1 MYVTLFISSHVYR
14 YLLSSLLFVLRGVLD
29 GTNGEDAFNFMF
41 DSQQHYFIRR
51 SSVRSPPQRSSPP
64 TMNVW
69 FKTCGLYF
77 FFFLCLLKCCLRS
90 CTQRGC
96 FLNHCHADKVIDYKL
111 KCMKRAPDRRL
122 FANNAACFHLLQPA
136 VTLLNISYLP
146 ICFCVTLL
154 KSWRSNF
161 TGGEFFFSGLCFF
174 FFIVLLRLF
183 SSFFPT
189 TTMSI

>member
-1 MYVTLFISSHVYR
+1 MLSTSCLIHSNITSSAVR
-14 YLLSSLLFVLRGVLD
+14 LSD
-29 GTNGEDAFNFMF
+29 P
-41 DSQQHYFIRR
+41 
-51 SSVRSPPQRSSPP
+51 PPQRSSPP